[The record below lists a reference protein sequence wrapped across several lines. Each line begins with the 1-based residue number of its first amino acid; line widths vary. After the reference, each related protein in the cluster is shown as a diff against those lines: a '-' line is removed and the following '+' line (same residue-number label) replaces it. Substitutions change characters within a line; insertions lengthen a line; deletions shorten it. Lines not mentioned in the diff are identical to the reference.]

1 MFFVVL
7 DVCCGGLHRAVAS
20 RFSEVHRRVGSS
32 VHLLAVGRYDLRM
45 VVAAMECTLT
55 ECPNAIHGRASVSTG
70 DPSGSM
76 SHPILLSGG
85 AVHPRLLRGDAF
97 SVITD
102 KWFIRV
108 GNFNDIKL

>member
-1 MFFVVL
+1 MFVAADYIGPSLPAFRKCTEGSVL
-7 DVCCGGLHRAVAS
+7 VCTYTKRHRS
-20 RFSEVHRRVGSS
+20 
-32 VHLLAVGRYDLRM
+32 LAVGRYDLRM